1 MIPLTALWL
10 ILPAYIANASAVI
23 LGGGTPIDFGKTWN
37 GKPVFGPGKTW
48 KGFIGGIVLGSLV
61 GYLQALFFPDS
72 FGGYPVLLITVF
84 SLSLG
89 ALAGDLVE
97 SFIKRRLGKN
107 RGEKWLVADQLDF
120 VAGAC
125 CMCFLGSEALRRTG
139 ISPGNWFLEAFSVW
153 HVLFLF
159 LFTPFLHYSINY
171 VGYKLGLKEVPW

>member
-10 ILPAYIANASAVI
+10 ILPTYIANASAV
-23 LGGGTPIDFGKTWN
+23 LMGGGTPIDFGKTWK

-48 KGFIGGIVLGSLV
+48 KGFIGGMVLGSAM

-72 FGGYPVLLITVF
+72 FGGYPVLLLSVF

-89 ALAGDLVE
+89 ALTGDLLE

-107 RGEKWLVADQLDF
+107 RGEKWFLADQLDF
-120 VAGAC
+120 LVGAF
-125 CMCFLGSEALRRTG
+125 CMCFLFSEAMKRGG
-139 ISPGNWFLEAFSVW
+139 ISQGNWFLETFSVW
-153 HVLFLF
+153 HLVFLF
-159 LFTPFLHYSINY
+159 IFTPFLHYSINY

>member
-23 LGGGTPIDFGKTWN
+23 LGGGKPIDFGKTWK

-48 KGFIGGIVLGSLV
+48 KGFIGGVGLGSLV
-61 GYLQALFFPDS
+61 GYLQAFFFPDS

-97 SFIKRRLGKN
+97 SFMKRRLGKN

-120 VAGAC
+120 VTGAC
-125 CMCFLGSEALRRTG
+125 CLCFLGSEALRRGG
-139 ISPGNWFLEAFSVW
+139 ISPGNWFLETFSVW
-153 HVLFLF
+153 HVVFLF